1 MNIVEQ
7 KSQGIQEVRN
17 GTSPNNISTL
27 NKLLKLSNPLNSHD
41 LEAKTEIELNESE
54 ISLIREHIIFEFFS
68 IFFKFEVK
76 IHRVVLTGGPCA
88 GKTTSIN
95 RIKTF
100 FENIGWRVCLL
111 LNM

>member
-54 ISLIREHIIFEFFS
+54 ILLIRDYIIVEFFF
-68 IFFKFEVK
+68 IKYFLNPKLKFIE
-76 IHRVVLTGGPCA
+76 L
-88 GKTTSIN
+88 
-95 RIKTF
+95 F
-100 FENIGWRVCLL
+100 
-111 LNM
+111 